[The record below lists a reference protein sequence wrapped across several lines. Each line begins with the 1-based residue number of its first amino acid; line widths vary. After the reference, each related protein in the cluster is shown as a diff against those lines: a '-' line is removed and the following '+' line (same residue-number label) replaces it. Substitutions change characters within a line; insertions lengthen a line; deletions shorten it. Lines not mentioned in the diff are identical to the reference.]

1 MPKLSAKKKLRQ
13 FLLQRVGEVVTATQL
28 SDAVGPEV
36 TEWARRLRELRRE
49 EGWRISS
56 NNDRYD
62 LKPGEYVLEE
72 PPPDIGEYQF
82 SSSISNSLRAEI
94 LERNGYIC
102 QMCGIGAG
110 DIMDDGR
117 QARMHIGHIIDRDH
131 GGTNE
136 RTNLRTL
143 CSQCNQG
150 AKNIVQEPPS
160 YSWLLGRIRTASEA
174 DQMEI
179 LKWLS
184 KKFQK
189 KGTK

>member
-1 MPKLSAKKKLRQ
+1 
-13 FLLQRVGEVVTATQL
+13 
-28 SDAVGPEV
+28 
-36 TEWARRLRELRRE
+36 
-49 EGWRISS
+49 
-56 NNDRYD
+56 
-62 LKPGEYVLEE
+62 
-72 PPPDIGEYQF
+72 
-82 SSSISNSLRAEI
+82 
-94 LERNGYIC
+94 
-102 QMCGIGAG
+102 
-110 DIMDDGR
+110 MDDGR

-189 KGTK
+189 KGTKTNLFPYEINNILINNTHINIRTLLKSGKEILL